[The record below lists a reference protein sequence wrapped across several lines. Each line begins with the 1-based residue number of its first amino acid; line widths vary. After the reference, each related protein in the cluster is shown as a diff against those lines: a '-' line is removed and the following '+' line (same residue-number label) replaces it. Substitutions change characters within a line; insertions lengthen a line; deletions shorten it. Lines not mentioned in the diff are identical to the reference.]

1 MASPKIRAWIH
12 RFSQEPGGLNTF
24 IDIQH
29 IIQIHRTVLNPQ
41 GRSIH
46 PTDLSLLLVTI
57 TWGALL
63 DTDSGSSAKVALADD
78 FEEMTKLLLRQAD
91 NVDKFLALVA
101 ALCLAERMN
110 HKELYALI
118 LGCAGTASSLKI
130 QMRTVVRASCLSEEQ
145 ATRVEQ
151 ALRTLYCID
160 KSYALRWQTLP
171 LVSKEALPVVNTR
184 NDPTLRKDTS
194 AVSAELLHVRTQ
206 YAHLCLHIVELR
218 KTVDENASNSFIGK
232 ITELATALDE
242 WHETIAENPF
252 ISSLEERIAR
262 RVKHQAFCFY
272 HEALLHLVSIY
283 SSNQCSSLNPLHQKW
298 EEIRRRST
306 REVILACYAI
316 SSDDLPQDQ

>member
-101 ALCLAERMN
+101 A
-110 HKELYALI
+110 
-118 LGCAGTASSLKI
+118 
-130 QMRTVVRASCLSEEQ
+130 
-145 ATRVEQ
+145 
-151 ALRTLYCID
+151 
-160 KSYALRWQTLP
+160 
-171 LVSKEALPVVNTR
+171 VSTNYGYIKYN
-184 NDPTLRKDTS
+184 
-194 AVSAELLHVRTQ
+194 
-206 YAHLCLHIVELR
+206 Y
-218 KTVDENASNSFIGK
+218 
-232 ITELATALDE
+232 
-242 WHETIAENPF
+242 
-252 ISSLEERIAR
+252 
-262 RVKHQAFCFY
+262 
-272 HEALLHLVSIY
+272 
-283 SSNQCSSLNPLHQKW
+283 
-298 EEIRRRST
+298 
-306 REVILACYAI
+306 
-316 SSDDLPQDQ
+316 